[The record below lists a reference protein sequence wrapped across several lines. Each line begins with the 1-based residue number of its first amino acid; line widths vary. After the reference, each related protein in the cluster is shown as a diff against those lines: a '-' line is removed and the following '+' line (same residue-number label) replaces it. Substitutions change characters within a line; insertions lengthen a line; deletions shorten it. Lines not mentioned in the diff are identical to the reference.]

1 MRSLQTNKDR
11 PQRRPYRLSPN
22 GLESLRASAMANR
35 PWQWSSGPRTVAGK
49 TRSKMN
55 ALKHG
60 ERSATTQLAWRE
72 LQAALRVV
80 EEHEETKNDYLDGC
94 TPKVPFMTVDWVER
108 IAEELHLSAL
118 SRDLLLA
125 LFRSSR

>member
-1 MRSLQTNKDR
+1 
-11 PQRRPYRLSPN
+11 
-22 GLESLRASAMANR
+22 
-35 PWQWSSGPRTVAGK
+35 
-49 TRSKMN
+49 MN

-108 IAEELHLSAL
+108 IAEELHLSSL
-118 SRDLLLA
+118 SRDRYLRYLEVK
-125 LFRSSR
+125 R